1 MTRMTK
7 VLNTIT
13 RADGD
18 YYELLAQLPIR
29 IDRVSLAEL
38 QQVTTPEFTRRTTVI
53 RLHGD
58 GEAGVGE
65 DSTPTVPGG
74 VSLARSGLT
83 FELRGDWTLASL
95 SAHLDTLDLAVTPP
109 WLPSTFR
116 RWGIE
121 SAALD
126 LALRQAGRSLA
137 SVLGIAPRPVRF
149 VNSLRLTEPP
159 TLEPVFQRLNVQPG
173 LRFKLDPTPGW
184 NETLI
189 AALAATRAVDIVDF
203 KGQYPAEAPIAVP
216 PDVEL
221 YARVA
226 DAFPDAWLEDPAVT
240 AETESVL
247 RRFADR
253 VTWDVPIGSV
263 ADIGR
268 LPFVPRAINVKP
280 ARIGTVRL
288 LLELYDRCATRG
300 IGMYGGGMFEL
311 GPGRGQ
317 IQYLASLFHPDAAN
331 DVAPTQY
338 NERDLAPM
346 APASPVAPSPTP
358 TGFRWV

>member
-1 MTRMTK
+1 MIK
-7 VLNTIT
+7 VFNSIT
-13 RADGD
+13 RTDDG

-38 QQVTTPEFTRRTTVI
+38 QQVMTPEFTRRTTVI
-53 RLHGD
+53 RLHGA

-65 DSTPTVPGG
+65 DSTPSVPGG
-74 VSLARSGLT
+74 LPLARGGLPL
-83 FELRGDWTLASL
+83 ELRGDWTLASL
-95 SAHLDTLDLAVTPP
+95 SAHLDRLDLAVTPP

-116 RWGIE
+116 RWGLE

-137 SVLGIAPRPVRF
+137 SVLRIAPRPVRF

-159 TLEPVFQRLNVQPG
+159 TLDPVLQRLNVQPG

-203 KGQYPAEAPIAVP
+203 KGRYPAAAPIAMA
-216 PDVEL
+216 PDGDL
-221 YARVA
+221 YERVA
-226 DAFPDAWLEDPAVT
+226 EAFPDAWLEDPAVT
-240 AETESVL
+240 PETEPVL

-268 LPFVPRAINVKP
+268 LPFPPRAINVKP

-288 LLELYDRCATRG
+288 LLELYDRCAGRG
-300 IGMYGGGMFEL
+300 IAMYGGGMFEL

-338 NERDLAPM
+338 NERDLAPV
-346 APASPVAPSPTP
+346 APASPLAPSTTT
-358 TGFRWV
+358 TGFRWA